1 MNKILLAT
9 CFYLGIPTPAR
20 IGVASYGPGI
30 ATFMLFHWDA
40 STSPCLSHYVLVTT
54 SSMDDINYYNA
65 SASGNSLWLSVPST
79 NNTLY
84 NYTVLTVDTGGR
96 SSESPI
102 MHQFIP
108 NGK

>member
-1 MNKILLAT
+1 MNKIL
-9 CFYLGIPTPAR
+9 CCYLGIPTPST
-20 IGVASYGPGI
+20 IGDASYGPGI
-30 ATFMLFHWDA
+30 ATFMLFFWDA

-65 SASGNSLWLSVPST
+65 SGNTLRLSVPST

-102 MHQFIP
+102 IRQFIP